1 MRKSY
6 GEIIRFAIVGT
17 ANFLII
23 MAVSWLLMHL
33 FGINFYVANIVAYVL
48 ALVNNFYWNR
58 IWVFRSTGERMGRQ
72 ALMFLAAYGI
82 AYLVQLGVIA
92 VLVQWLGVNKDL
104 ANFIGLYPF
113 GATNFLLNKFFAFR

>member
-1 MRKSY
+1 MSKRY

-33 FGINFYVANIVAYVL
+33 FSINFYVANIVAYVL

-58 IWVFRSTGERMGRQ
+58 IWVFRSTEGRMGRQ

-82 AYLVQLGVIA
+82 AYLVQLGVVA
-92 VLVQWLGVNKDL
+92 VLVQWVGVNKSL
-104 ANFIGLYPF
+104 ANFVGLFPF

>member
-6 GEIIRFAIVGT
+6 GEIIRFAIVGI

-33 FGINFYVANIVAYVL
+33 FGINFYDANIVAYVL

-104 ANFIGLYPF
+104 ANFIGLFPF

>member
-33 FGINFYVANIVAYVL
+33 FSINFYVANIVAYVL

-104 ANFIGLYPF
+104 ANFIVLFPF

>member
-33 FGINFYVANIVAYVL
+33 FSINFYVANIAAYVL

-58 IWVFRSTGERMGRQ
+58 IWVFRSTGGRMGRQ

-92 VLVQWLGVNKDL
+92 VLVQWVGVNKDL
-104 ANFIGLYPF
+104 ANFIGLFQF

>member
-1 MRKSY
+1 MKKSY
-6 GEIIRFAIVGT
+6 GEIIRFAIVGFG
-17 ANFLII
+17 NFLII

-33 FGINFYVANIVAYVL
+33 FSINFYVANIAAYVL

-58 IWVFRSTGERMGRQ
+58 IWVFRSTEGRMGRQ

-82 AYLVQLGVIA
+82 AYLVQLGAVS
-92 VLVQWLGVNKDL
+92 VLVQWIGVNKDL
-104 ANFIGLYPF
+104 ANFIGLFPF

>member
-23 MAVSWLLMHL
+23 MAFSWLLMHL
-33 FGINFYVANIVAYVL
+33 FGINFYVTNIVAYVL

-104 ANFIGLYPF
+104 ANFIGLFPF

>member
-33 FGINFYVANIVAYVL
+33 FGINFYVANIIAYVL

-104 ANFIGLYPF
+104 ANFIGLFPF

>member
-1 MRKSY
+1 MRESY

-33 FGINFYVANIVAYVL
+33 FSINFYVANIAAYVL

-58 IWVFRSTGERMGRQ
+58 IWVFRSTGGRMGRQ

-92 VLVQWLGVNKDL
+92 VLVQWVGVNKDL
-104 ANFIGLYPF
+104 ANFIGLFPF

>member
-1 MRKSY
+1 MKKSY
-6 GEIIRFAIVGT
+6 GEIIRFAIVGIG
-17 ANFLII
+17 NFLII

-33 FGINFYVANIVAYVL
+33 FSINFYVANIVAYVL

-58 IWVFRSTGERMGRQ
+58 IWVFRSTEGRMGRQ

-82 AYLVQLGVIA
+82 AYLVQLGAVS
-92 VLVQWLGVNKDL
+92 VLVQWIGANKDL
-104 ANFIGLYPF
+104 ANFIGLFPF

>member
-1 MRKSY
+1 M
-6 GEIIRFAIVGT
+6 GT

-33 FGINFYVANIVAYVL
+33 FSINFYVANIAAYVL

-58 IWVFRSTGERMGRQ
+58 IWVFRSTEGRMGRQ

-82 AYLVQLGVIA
+82 AYLVQLGVVA
-92 VLVQWLGVNKDL
+92 VLVQWVGVNKDL
-104 ANFIGLYPF
+104 ANFVGLFPF

>member
-23 MAVSWLLMHL
+23 MAFSWLLMHL

-104 ANFIGLYPF
+104 ANFIGLFPF

>member
-33 FGINFYVANIVAYVL
+33 FSINFYVANIVAYVL

-92 VLVQWLGVNKDL
+92 MLVQWLGVNKDL
-104 ANFIGLYPF
+104 ANFIGLFPF
-113 GATNFLLNKFFAFR
+113 GAINFLLNKFFAFR

>member
-6 GEIIRFAIVGT
+6 GEIIRFAIVGI

-23 MAVSWLLMHL
+23 MAFSWLLMHL

-104 ANFIGLYPF
+104 ANFIGLFPF

>member
-33 FGINFYVANIVAYVL
+33 FSINFYVANIVAYVL
-48 ALVNNFYWNR
+48 ALV
-58 IWVFRSTGERMGRQ
+58 IWVFRSTEGRMGRQ

-82 AYLVQLGVIA
+82 AYLVQLGVVA
-92 VLVQWLGVNKDL
+92 VLVQWVGVNKDL
-104 ANFIGLYPF
+104 ANFVGLFPF

>member
-1 MRKSY
+1 M
-6 GEIIRFAIVGT
+6 GT

-33 FGINFYVANIVAYVL
+33 FSINFYVANIVAYVL

-58 IWVFRSTGERMGRQ
+58 IWVFRSTEGRMGRQ

-92 VLVQWLGVNKDL
+92 VLVQWVGVNKDL
-104 ANFIGLYPF
+104 ANFIGLFPF

>member
-33 FGINFYVANIVAYVL
+33 FSINFYVANIVAYVL

-104 ANFIGLYPF
+104 ANFIGLFPF
-113 GATNFLLNKFFAFR
+113 GTTNFLLNKFFAFR

>member
-33 FGINFYVANIVAYVL
+33 FSINFYVANIVAYVL
-48 ALVNNFYWNR
+48 GLLTTSIGTAFGCSAPR
-58 IWVFRSTGERMGRQ
+58 
-72 ALMFLAAYGI
+72 
-82 AYLVQLGVIA
+82 
-92 VLVQWLGVNKDL
+92 KD
-104 ANFIGLYPF
+104 AW
-113 GATNFLLNKFFAFR
+113 GARR

>member
-6 GEIIRFAIVGT
+6 GEIIRFAIVGI

-72 ALMFLAAYGI
+72 ALMFLAVYGI

-104 ANFIGLYPF
+104 ANFVGLFPF

>member
-33 FGINFYVANIVAYVL
+33 FSINFYVANIVAYVL

-58 IWVFRSTGERMGRQ
+58 IWVFRSTEGRMGRQ

-82 AYLVQLGVIA
+82 AYLVQLGVVP
-92 VLVQWLGVNKDL
+92 VLVHWVGVNNDH
-104 ANFIGLYPF
+104 ANILGLFPI

>member
-33 FGINFYVANIVAYVL
+33 FSINFYVANIVAYVL
-48 ALVNNFYWNR
+48 AR
-58 IWVFRSTGERMGRQ
+58 R
-72 ALMFLAAYGI
+72 
-82 AYLVQLGVIA
+82 
-92 VLVQWLGVNKDL
+92 
-104 ANFIGLYPF
+104 
-113 GATNFLLNKFFAFR
+113 

>member
-6 GEIIRFAIVGT
+6 GEIIRFAIVGI

-23 MAVSWLLMHL
+23 VAVSWLLMHL

-104 ANFIGLYPF
+104 ANFVGLFPF

>member
-6 GEIIRFAIVGT
+6 GEIIRFAIVGI

-104 ANFIGLYPF
+104 ANFIGLFPF

>member
-6 GEIIRFAIVGT
+6 GEIIRFAIVGI

-82 AYLVQLGVIA
+82 AYLVQLGVMA

-104 ANFIGLYPF
+104 ANFIGLFPF

>member
-23 MAVSWLLMHL
+23 MAFSWLLMNL

-48 ALVNNFYWNR
+48 ALVNNFYWNS

-104 ANFIGLYPF
+104 ANFIGLFPF